1 MTKKIKLSVRLF
13 GGFGLIV
20 LMTVIISILSYSSL
34 SSYKKSVEIV
44 NQTTSK
50 KIILLH
56 DMQNIV
62 NRYGKELRNLS
73 ILKEERISKQS
84 LDNLIELRTTLE
96 KNIEMIKE
104 FPESPSEKKLSDSIS
119 DLAREAFVSWDTA
132 ESIIKEGRQAEAGI
146 FIVNRLSVINQ
157 KLIDKIGQKY
167 SDEIK
172 NSETTFKS
180 ISDSISGSLFS
191 ILFFTLVSIVLS
203 VVLTSM
209 ISKSIIDPINLLIN
223 YFDNLSKS
231 KFDNKVDLSYENE
244 FGQIFQYFMVTQ
256 DKLKETFE
264 NISKLY
270 KELIKSRALVV
281 QIGISP
287 PFMEAKRL
295 PKIKQIA
302 EKHGVLYISESMKN
316 MWNNP
321 RYMSDAVHPNDLG
334 YSLLCSRVIKAMQKH
349 YKF

>member
-264 NISKLY
+264 NISRVRVALDNVSTNIMMADNNFNVTY
-270 KELIKSRALVV
+270 LNKSTKDVSNR
-281 QIGISP
+281 
-287 PFMEAKRL
+287 
-295 PKIKQIA
+295 
-302 EKHGVLYISESMKN
+302 
-316 MWNNP
+316 
-321 RYMSDAVHPNDLG
+321 
-334 YSLLCSRVIKAMQKH
+334 
-349 YKF
+349 